1 MPSEPDVIDD
11 ATTALVAAGLDRAV
25 VRRVLVEVRRRW
37 SGCGVYIRTT
47 DRAAT
52 DETIRQGLE
61 AGERPETIARKAG
74 VSARTVR
81 RRASTWF

>member
-11 ATTALVAAGLDRAV
+11 ATNALVAAGLDCAV
-25 VRRVLVEVRRRW
+25 VRRVLVEVRHRW
-37 SGCGVYIRTT
+37 SGQTYIRST
-47 DRAAT
+47 DRSR
-52 DETIRQGLE
+52 DEIIRQGLE

-81 RRASTWF
+81 RRASSWF

>member
-11 ATTALVAAGLDRAV
+11 TAAALVAAGLDRAI
-25 VRRVLVEVRRRW
+25 VRRVLVEVRSRW
-37 SGCGVYIRTT
+37 VGQVYIRAT
-47 DRAAT
+47 DRSR
-52 DETIRQGLE
+52 DEIIRQGLE

>member
-1 MPSEPDVIDD
+1 MSEPDLIDD
-11 ATTALVAAGLDRAV
+11 ATARLVAAGLDREI
-25 VRRVLVEVRRRW
+25 VRRVLSEVRRRW
-37 SGCGVYIRTT
+37 SGCEVYIRTT

-61 AGERPETIARKAG
+61 AGEPPEAIARRAG

-81 RRASTWF
+81 RRASSWF